1 MIQLYDKSFFS
12 IRMHFLTYTPQRER
26 LIVLLWGLLFAKC
39 FIVEHY
45 VQAYEVP
52 VNSWLYVWG
61 LSIAMATVATIAFWR
76 MRTTEQLPPR
86 VPRSLLLGWGICL
99 AAAALLFLVAGLT
112 PLLQLGGLPLLF
124 SVILG
129 GGYSWQFLHT
139 KARLD
144 GFPAVGWWSMAG
156 WQLALDPGY
165 ALLAFGL
172 GLVALVVVSMACK
185 LVLEWYAAKAAVR
198 ALYLANDI

>member
-1 MIQLYDKSFFS
+1 MQ
-12 IRMHFLTYTPQRER
+12 FLAYTPQRER

-39 FIVEHY
+39 FIVEYY
-45 VQAYEVP
+45 VQAYDVP

-76 MRTTEQLPPR
+76 MRTAEQLPPR
-86 VPRSLLLGWGICL
+86 VPRSLLVGWGICL
-99 AAAALLFLVAGLT
+99 AAAALLFLMAWLT
-112 PLLQLGGLPLLF
+112 PVLRLDGLPLLF
-124 SVILG
+124 SVLLG

-144 GFPAVGWWSMAG
+144 GFPAVGWWLMAG
-156 WQLALDPGY
+156 WQLALEPGD

-172 GLVALVVVSMACK
+172 GLVALVVLSMACK